1 LCVFGLCTSCYDV
14 HVLDFALVYVLFLHC
29 SPLDCLN
36 YSPTQTDMF
45 SLFTCQYLILGSVWV
60 ATLRMHL
67 LWWKRCEDIPNQEF
81 FDLDSI

>member
-1 LCVFGLCTSCYDV
+1 
-14 HVLDFALVYVLFLHC
+14 
-29 SPLDCLN
+29 LDCLN

-45 SLFTCQYLILGSVWV
+45 SLFTCQYSILGSVWV
-60 ATLRMHL
+60 AILRMHL